1 MCHALDL
8 GLGQTPNLRKLNVR
22 SRISLSFHLF
32 IILCS
37 ALIAMSA
44 GSWGIFQYFRSHHVE
59 TMHYSRL
66 LFSLNT
72 VKYGIESELKM
83 GADFSRTSDLSPG
96 TVRLIQRVRSND
108 RDILSIEIFDITG
121 DILASTDKRGL
132 AAAIPS
138 HLLKT
143 CLGSEVAHDDGDG
156 PHLLCCAL
164 RDDQN
169 RIRGGVLLHYHNS
182 DAADPNHLA
191 DADWKLPLIAL
202 TLALLVGTLAGLRVI
217 RPLETMLQ
225 TAQAALEGNAMA
237 QSDILLGPLFEA
249 IQKMAAIDRDL
260 DHIAKEAERIDRPT
274 DN

>member
-1 MCHALDL
+1 
-8 GLGQTPNLRKLNVR
+8 
-22 SRISLSFHLF
+22 
-32 IILCS
+32 
-37 ALIAMSA
+37 
-44 GSWGIFQYFRSHHVE
+44 
-59 TMHYSRL
+59 
-66 LFSLNT
+66 
-72 VKYGIESELKM
+72 
-83 GADFSRTSDLSPG
+83 
-96 TVRLIQRVRSND
+96 VRLIQRVRSND
-108 RDILSIEIFDITG
+108 RDILSIEIFDIKG

-143 CLGSEVAHDDGDG
+143 CLGSEGHLDGDG
-156 PHLLCCAL
+156 AQCCAL
-164 RDDQN
+164 RDNQN
-169 RIRGGVLLHYHNS
+169 RIRGGVLLRYHNS
-182 DAADPNHLA
+182 DTADPNHLA
-191 DADWKLPLIAL
+191 DADWKPPLIAL

-217 RPLETMLQ
+217 RPLETRLQ